1 MKVFIGIII
10 LFSLLFLFGGL
21 FSVSI
26 KIGDD
31 KSDKAEV
38 KKSSRAYISQPVTE
52 EYSIKQLDSLSS
64 RYNYAFTSANAAGS
78 TKYP

>member
-26 KIGDD
+26 IGDD